1 MESVDHLPLSY
12 KAAVY
17 DKPGDLSIKITEK
30 TMPVPG
36 PGEALVK
43 LSVARTGT
51 SQKDVSFGG
60 HEGAGTIAHFG
71 PGADA
76 YGFKVGDPVGIKW
89 LRDICGSC
97 VYCLAGEDGLCG
109 KQSVSGLFQPGTF
122 QQYVTVPARYL
133 TPLPAGLDPAM
144 AAPMLC
150 AGLTSYG
157 ALRKANTKPGNWLVV
172 SGAGGGLGHLVTQ
185 IASRAFGQRVIGIDQ
200 ASKESIVKESGAEF
214 FLDVTK
220 GGGDMVAKVKE
231 LTGLGAHT
239 VIVCAASNAAFGQGL
254 ELLRPGGTLVGV
266 GLPDGD
272 PLKLLG
278 SVLGNRQ
285 DAIDVLDLAARGIVT
300 LHYQVRGLGDLQ
312 QVFEEMDNGT
322 IVGRVVLDL
331 DR

>member
-1 MESVDHLPLSY
+1 M
-12 KAAVY
+12 
-17 DKPGDLSIKITEK
+17 
-30 TMPVPG
+30 
-36 PGEALVK
+36 
-43 LSVARTGT
+43 
-51 SQKDVSFGG
+51 
-60 HEGAGTIAHFG
+60 AGI
-71 PGADA
+71 
-76 YGFKVGDPVGIKW
+76 
-89 LRDICGSC
+89 

-272 PLKLLG
+272 PVPISTATPGLIVTRQLKLLG